1 MKLLILL
8 LSFFSFSSLAGQ
20 QVGTVDWLIVRASD
34 GLVYFGIEGAKATG
48 KPTCATNSYWMIKDE
63 NSTSGMLQYSMLL
76 SAHDS
81 GRQVAVTGM
90 NTYSRWSDGEDVNTI
105 RLN

>member
-1 MKLLILL
+1 MKLLVLL
-8 LSFFSFSSLAGQ
+8 LSFLSFSSLAGR

-34 GLVYFGIEGAKATG
+34 GLVYFGLEGAQATD
-48 KPTCATNSYWMIKDE
+48 KPDCASRSYWMIKDE
-63 NSTSGMLQYSMLL
+63 NSTIGMLQYSMLL

-81 GRQVAVTGM
+81 GRQVEVRGM
-90 NTYSRWSDGEDVNTI
+90 NTCSRWGDGEDVNTI